1 MARLFRRSKAAQ
13 QAATDETVTEETVTE
28 ETVTQDAAVRETT
41 ATTGTSTGSPEGG
54 TGAEE
59 SAEDGVG
66 IPRQQSSGETVES
79 EAGKSAR
86 T

>member
-1 MARLFRRSKAAQ
+1 MGVMARLFRRSKAAQ
-13 QAATDETVTEETVTE
+13 EAATDETVTEETVTGNA
-28 ETVTQDAAVRETT
+28 TAQETT
-41 ATTGTSTGSPEGG
+41 ATTGTSTGSPAGG

-66 IPRQQSSGETVES
+66 IPRQQSSGEAVES
-79 EAGKSAR
+79 EAGESAR

>member
-1 MARLFRRSKAAQ
+1 MARLFRRPKAAQ
-13 QAATDETVTEETVTE
+13 GAAPDETVTEEAVTE
-28 ETVTQDAAVRETT
+28 DAAAQETT

-59 SAEDGVG
+59 SAEDGAG
-66 IPRQQSSGETVES
+66 IPRQQSSGEAVES
-79 EAGKSAR
+79 EAGESAR

>member
-1 MARLFRRSKAAQ
+1 MGVMARLFRRSKVAEE
-13 QAATDETVTEETVTE
+13 AATDETVTEETVTE
-28 ETVTQDAAVRETT
+28 DAAAQETT
-41 ATTGTSTGSPEGG
+41 TATGTSTGSPEGG

-66 IPRQQSSGETVES
+66 IPRQQSSGKAVES
-79 EAGKSAR
+79 ETGESAR

>member
-1 MARLFRRSKAAQ
+1 
-13 QAATDETVTEETVTE
+13 
-28 ETVTQDAAVRETT
+28 VRETT

>member
-1 MARLFRRSKAAQ
+1 MGVMARLFRRSKAAQ
-13 QAATDETVTEETVTE
+13 QAATDETVTEETVT
-28 ETVTQDAAVRETT
+28 QDAAVQATT